1 MPRCTTSSIRSA
13 ISSRGK
19 STSRDALLPWP
30 SGALSQHRSPL
41 ARWRSRCISTSLRY
55 FDTTDQPRDRLLEER
70 AGAPGVPVTLHLAP
84 GSADHV
90 LADRPGEHRRQR
102 APHPAGVSPGQIGP
116 GDQRIGVLGAALV
129 GAKRRA
135 LHSLV
140 LPSAPISRARGTA
153 MRVLPNVPV
162 SVRARWPWRTP
173 TTSGGA
179 PGVSRP

>member
-1 MPRCTTSSIRSA
+1 MPRCTTNSIRIA

-19 STSRDALLPWP
+19 SKSRDALLPWP

-90 LADRPGEHRRQR
+90 LADRPG
-102 APHPAGVSPGQIGP
+102 
-116 GDQRIGVLGAALV
+116 DQRIGVLGAALV

-162 SVRARWPWRTP
+162 SVRARGPGRAP

-179 PGVSRP
+179 PGVS